1 MRNRYGYFD
10 PDQFK
15 SFREKLHREIHWTLL
30 YKDPNTC
37 EQYSHVDF
45 PKFFKGLMRRIN
57 GLSSLLFYPPEI
69 VGIMSN
75 LEAAF
80 LETEKPEFDFGAY
93 RKLILDAHALL
104 DKLKVS
110 DE

>member
-1 MRNRYGYFD
+1 MIHRYGYFD
-10 PDQFK
+10 ENQFEAFK
-15 SFREKLHREIHWTLL
+15 TKLHKELFWALL
-30 YKDPNTC
+30 YKDPKTC
-37 EQYSHVDF
+37 DQYSYVNF

-57 GLSSLLFYPPEI
+57 GLNSLLFYPSEI

-80 LETEKPEFDFGAY
+80 LETEKDEFDFQIY
-93 RKLILDAHALL
+93 RKLILDAHALV
-104 DKLKVS
+104 DKIQVS